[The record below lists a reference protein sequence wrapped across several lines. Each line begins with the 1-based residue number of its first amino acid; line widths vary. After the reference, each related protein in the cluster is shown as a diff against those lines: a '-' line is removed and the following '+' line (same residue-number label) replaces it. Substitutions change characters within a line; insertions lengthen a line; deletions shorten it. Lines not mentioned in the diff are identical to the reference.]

1 MRVVAVIT
9 ARGGSK
15 GIPYKNLAPV
25 GGLPLV
31 AWTVE
36 AARASRLLDRVIV
49 STDDPAI
56 ADVCRAYGAEVPFMR
71 PAEFARDDSPHIDVI
86 THALAWLAA
95 DEGRTPD
102 YVLTLQPT
110 SPLRTADDI
119 DAAILL
125 ARERTC
131 DAVVGVTP
139 MRHHPHFALRVGP
152 GGTLYPCAGDRVRE
166 ARRQD
171 LPPVFVPNGAIYLN
185 RSHALL
191 VQREFVPNGAVPLVM
206 AAERSIDV
214 DEPAD
219 LELAEFYLA
228 RREGRAR
235 SAPTAPSVAATS

>member
-15 GIPYKNLAPV
+15 GIPHKNLAPV

-36 AARASRLLDRVIV
+36 AARESQLLDRVIV

-119 DAAILL
+119 DAAVLL
-125 ARERTC
+125 ARDRRC
-131 DAVVGVTP
+131 DAVVGVTA

-152 GGTLYPCAGDRVRE
+152 GGVLFPYAGDRLR
-166 ARRQD
+166 AMRRQD
-171 LPPVFVPNGAIYLN
+171 LPPVFAPNGAIYLN
-185 RSHALL
+185 KAHALL
-191 VQREFVPNGAVPLVM
+191 VQREFVPTGAVPLIM
-206 AAERSIDV
+206 AAERSLDV
-214 DEPAD
+214 DERAD
-219 LELAEFYLA
+219 LELAEYYMA
-228 RREGRAR
+228 RRA
-235 SAPTAPSVAATS
+235 VAVTS